1 MAGPVLNCDTPGV
14 FDRASIKL
22 VLADLNKSSF
32 FKIEIGVGVLRELV
46 ARKKLV
52 TVTFEFST
60 ALCPNAIFS
69 IAFAFI
75 TIVLEYSA

>member
-14 FDRASIKL
+14 LESASIKL

-32 FKIEIGVGVLRELV
+32 LMILIGVGVLRELV

-52 TVTFEFST
+52 TVTLEFST
-60 ALCPNAIFS
+60 AL
-69 IAFAFI
+69 
-75 TIVLEYSA
+75 